1 MTVVED
7 LVINPGEFEQW
18 LKVFPELIDGD
29 ATAINKVR
37 TWIIWEIRTPWHWRQ
52 SVKGGMPNDLW
63 PLSEPPPLVL
73 HHRLGIDLTT
83 AVHWRM
89 AGFDENI
96 DETFY
101 DLWLK
106 LEIEPRRAWTLYNE
120 YKKWRSKTPEP
131 DGDLRETMRLLKL
144 FGIYVSM
151 DNFVKYRNLDIYGVA
166 KRQAKEIRQSN
177 RWFRLAI
184 GHRKAQILD
193 RVPHFVYRLLHNFIA
208 LVSSQ

>member
-1 MTVVED
+1 
-7 LVINPGEFEQW
+7 
-18 LKVFPELIDGD
+18 
-29 ATAINKVR
+29 
-37 TWIIWEIRTPWHWRQ
+37 
-52 SVKGGMPNDLW
+52 
-63 PLSEPPPLVL
+63 
-73 HHRLGIDLTT
+73 
-83 AVHWRM
+83 
-89 AGFDENI
+89 
-96 DETFY
+96 
-101 DLWLK
+101 LWLK